1 MIVEIAAVTAG
12 LGLVVALTGLGAM
25 RMLRERSIGVMLA
38 VVAVVPVVAT
48 VAGVV
53 AITLK
58 MIIEGTPR
66 DIVLSVVVV
75 SGVVGLGVAAVLAR
89 RVVAASRRL
98 VAAVHDVPASGEFTP
113 PSGLPAELDTIA
125 GALDEAYRR
134 IRRGHER
141 ERALEGARR
150 ELVAWVSHDLR
161 TPLAGMRAMAEA
173 LEDGVVADPE
183 TVSRYHTQI
192 RLEVDRLSG
201 MVDDLFELSRIHAG
215 ALRLSRG
222 RIGLGDLVAE
232 ALAGV
237 EPLARAKGVR
247 LADEVEPAVP
257 VEADAGELSRAVRNL
272 VVNAIRHTPADGTVV
287 VRATVEDGLA
297 CLSVADCCGG
307 IPPEDLP
314 RVFDV
319 AFRGEAARSP
329 RADGAGAGLG
339 LAIARGI
346 VEAHEGVIGV
356 VNEGPGC
363 RFEIRLPLAPRSRPP
378 AERGS

>member
-1 MIVEIAAVTAG
+1 MIPEIVEIAAVTAG
-12 LGLVVALTGLGAM
+12 LGLLVALTGLGAM
-25 RMLRERSIGVMLA
+25 RLLRERSVGVMLA
-38 VVAVVPVVAT
+38 VVAAVPVVVT
-48 VAGVV
+48 VAGMV

-66 DIVLSVVVV
+66 NIVLSVVAV
-75 SGVVGLGVAAVLAR
+75 SGLIGLGVAAVLAR
-89 RVVAASRRL
+89 RVLAASRRL
-98 VAAVHDVPASGEFTP
+98 VAAVHDVPPSGEFVP
-113 PSGLPAELDTIA
+113 PRGLPAELGTVA
-125 GALDEAYRR
+125 AALDEAYLR
-134 IRRGHER
+134 IRLGHER

-161 TPLAGMRAMAEA
+161 TPLAGMRAMVEA

-183 TVSRYHTQI
+183 TVGRYHAQI
-192 RLEVDRLSG
+192 RLEVDRLSA

-215 ALRLSRG
+215 ALRLSR
-222 RIGLGDLVAE
+222 RRTGLGDLVAD

-247 LADEVEPAVP
+247 LQGSAEAAVP
-257 VEADAGELSRAVRNL
+257 VQADAGELSRALRNL
-272 VVNAIRHTPADGTVV
+272 VVNAIRHTPEDGTVQ
-287 VRATVEDGLA
+287 VRVTVEDGHA

-307 IPPEDLP
+307 IPAEDLP

-329 RADGAGAGLG
+329 RPDGAGAGLG

-346 VEAHEGVIGV
+346 VEAHDGDIGV
-356 VNEGPGC
+356 VNTGPGC
-363 RFEIRLPLAPRSRPP
+363 RFEIRLPLSP
-378 AERGS
+378 